1 VARRILG
8 QLLATLLVTALALLI
23 LVATGRLDVPARWN
37 PFSPLDVREA
47 PTLVTAWKFWR
58 LERDPALCRA
68 ALATAGFAAEP
79 VPDLSSEGC
88 GYENAVRVARTRL
101 ALSAPFIA
109 TCPLAVAWALVER
122 HAVEPAA
129 RRHLGREVSGLRHY
143 GTYSCRNIYHR
154 AEARLSRHARAEA
167 IDIAGFALADGST
180 TSLLADWNGPD
191 AGRRAFWRAVRDGAC
206 DFFDV
211 VLSPDYNAAH
221 RDHLHLD
228 LNGGRACR

>member
-1 VARRILG
+1 VAGRLLG
-8 QLLATLLVTALALLI
+8 QIVATLLVTALALLL

-37 PFSPLDVREA
+37 PLAALDVRDP
-47 PTLVTAWKFWR
+47 PTLVTPLKFWR

-68 ALATAGFAAEP
+68 ALATAGFSAEP
-79 VPDLSSEGC
+79 VPDLADGGC
-88 GYENAVRVARTRL
+88 GYANAVRVSRTRL
-101 ALSAPFIA
+101 ALSASFVA
-109 TCPLAVAWALVER
+109 TCPLAVAWAMVER

-129 RRHLGREVSGLRHY
+129 RRHLGREVSAIRHY
-143 GTYSCRNIYHR
+143 GTFACRNIYHR

-167 IDIAGFALADGST
+167 IDVAGFALADGSAT
-180 TSLLADWNGPD
+180 NLAADWNGPD

-206 DFFDV
+206 DLFDV